1 METIVY
7 IFAKAV
13 EIMLSLISL
22 GMLLRVLLQFFVNVE
37 ENNFYAFCVMVTEP
51 FIFPFRLILSKLNIG
66 QDSPFDFAF
75 LFAYFALTALSMFLP
90 VI

>member
-1 METIVY
+1 
-7 IFAKAV
+7 
-13 EIMLSLISL
+13 MLSLISL
-22 GMLLRVLLQFFVNVE
+22 GMMLRILLQFFVNVE
-37 ENNFYAFCVMVTEP
+37 ENNLFAFCVMVTEP

-75 LFAYFALTALSMFLP
+75 LLAYFALTALSVFLP